1 MTLNGFFFLRY
12 PPTHFCGRTFA
23 ILHFFFYF
31 FGFGLSFS
39 GSEVSEF
46 CNKFQLVESERAF
59 VSADLTLNVHHNYE
73 P

>member
-1 MTLNGFFFLRY
+1 MVFSFSGIRPHIFVDELLLFY
-12 PPTHFCGRTFA
+12 
-23 ILHFFFYF
+23 IFFYFF